1 MEEFL
6 TQQFGK
12 IEFDPVQVIEFPE
25 GLPAFEQ
32 ERRFVPIERPAT
44 APFIFLQSLTCA
56 DLIFITLP
64 VHLVDAAY
72 ELSICAED
80 LQALALPVDRQPK
93 LGVDVI
99 GLAVITVAEG
109 SAATAN
115 LMAPILITIRTQRAL
130 QAIQTTTAY
139 SHVHPLPVPAGPVPA
154 AEEKC

>member
-1 MEEFL
+1 MYA
-6 TQQFGK
+6 
-12 IEFDPVQVIEFPE
+12 I
-25 GLPAFEQ
+25 
-32 ERRFVPIERPAT
+32 R
-44 APFIFLQSLTCA
+44 S
-56 DLIFITLP
+56 
-64 VHLVDAAY
+64 Y
-72 ELSICAED
+72 YAED

-139 SHVHPLPVPAGPVPA
+139 SHSYNFV
-154 AEEKC
+154 